1 MVDSSVGDIPVE
13 IDLAGR
19 STGVEAD
26 TGETESLIE
35 EPFDPA
41 KIDVITR
48 NVTVD
53 LLLARLR
60 RGVLD
65 LQPEFQRLAG
75 IWSEEKQSKLI
86 ESLLLRIPLPTM
98 YAAEEGEGGD
108 SWVMVDGVQRM
119 TTIARFVAPELVGL
133 SPLKLR
139 RLEYLP
145 YDGASYQDLPG
156 ALQTR
161 IDETELVVHLIRAG
175 TPEAVKYNIF
185 ARLNTGGSPLTR
197 QELRHALIP
206 GPARDLLRRL
216 ANSDEFLTATSGSV
230 KPARMDDREMVLRF
244 LAFRLTGPADYPGDL
259 DEFLREA
266 MQHLNSLPDW
276 EVAELSGEFAAAMK
290 AAADVFRMHAFRK
303 VFFPGQSHRAPVN
316 KPLFESESVALAK
329 LSQPELTRLRGRR
342 RVVLERLAAMVSDDA
357 AFLDA
362 ISTATGDARK
372 VRRRFAAIEE
382 MLREVA
388 A

>member
-1 MVDSSVGDIPVE
+1 MDESVEDIPVE
-13 IDLAGR
+13 LDLTGR

-26 TGETESLIE
+26 IGEAEPLID

-41 KIDVITR
+41 EIDVITR
-48 NVTVD
+48 TMTVD
-53 LLLARLR
+53 LLLSRLR
-60 RGVLD
+60 RRVLD

-75 IWSEEKQSKLI
+75 IWSEDKQSKLI

-98 YAAEEGEGGD
+98 YAAEEGGGRD
-108 SWVMVDGVQRM
+108 GWVMVDGVQRM
-119 TTIARFVAPELVGL
+119 TTIARFVDPELVGL
-133 SPLKLR
+133 TPLKLR
-139 RLEYLP
+139 HLEYLP
-145 YDGASYQDLPG
+145 FNGATYRELPG

-161 IDETELVVHLIRAG
+161 IDEAELLVHLIRAG

-197 QELRHALIP
+197 QELRHALVP

-216 ANSDEFLTATSGSV
+216 ADSDAFRIATGGSV
-230 KPARMDDREMVLRF
+230 KPSRMDDREMALRF
-244 LAFRLTGPADYPGDL
+244 LAFRLTDPADYLRGDL

-266 MQHLNSLPDW
+266 MQRLNTLPDRQ
-276 EVAELSGEFAAAMK
+276 VAEMSEEFTAAMG
-290 AAADVFRMHAFRK
+290 AAADVFGRHAFRK
-303 VFFPGQSHRAPVN
+303 VFPGQKYRAPVN

-329 LSQPELTRLRGRR
+329 LTLPELTRLRGRR
-342 RVVLERLAAMVSDDA
+342 DAALERLAVMIGEDA
-357 AFLDA
+357 AFLEA
-362 ISTATGDARK
+362 ISVGTGDVRK
-372 VRRRFAAIEE
+372 VQRRFAAIES